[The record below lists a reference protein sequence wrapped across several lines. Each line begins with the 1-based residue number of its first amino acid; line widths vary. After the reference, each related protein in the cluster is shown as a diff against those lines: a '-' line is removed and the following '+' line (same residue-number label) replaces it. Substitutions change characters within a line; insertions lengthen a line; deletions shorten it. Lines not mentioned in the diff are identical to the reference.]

1 MNEGF
6 VKSPSERVGRGAGDG
21 EDLEGIGPVP
31 TIAWGPLLG
40 QATTVA
46 EQDVPGDLVDRRR
59 AVRDLGRA
67 LRALGTASVMSEV
80 PTKILCQARL
90 LVAEATSILGATSR
104 QAGVPSSVDDPYNG
118 VRMFSPMTGEGSPFV
133 APLSFETVD
142 GVASATCTFGEA
154 FEGPPHHVHGG
165 ISAMLMD
172 HALGHVVADSGKPG
186 LTRKL
191 VVQYLRPVPS
201 GMELLVRGRV
211 VASGDGDVFAQAW
224 IAAAAEPG
232 TRLVTAD
239 GHFRLLRPEQAAKLM
254 KQFA

>member
-1 MNEGF
+1 MTEGPTET
-6 VKSPSERVGRGAGDG
+6 PSGRVTGEPGDG
-21 EDLEGIGPVP
+21 EDLEGIGPVR
-31 TIAWGPLLG
+31 TIAWAPLLG
-40 QATTVA
+40 EATPAA
-46 EQDVPGDLVDRRR
+46 EQVVPGELIERRR

-67 LRALGTASVMSEV
+67 LRAAGNASVMSEV
-80 PTKILCQARL
+80 PTDMLTRATE
-90 LVAEATSILGATSR
+90 LVARASAILGARRR
-104 QAGVPSSVDDPYNG
+104 QAGSSSSVDEPFSG
-118 VRMFSPMTGEGSPFV
+118 VRMYSPMSGEGSPFV
-133 APLSFETVD
+133 PPLSFETVD
-142 GVASATCTFGEA
+142 GAATATCALGAA

-172 HALGHVVADSGKPG
+172 QALGHVVSASGRPG

-201 GMELLVRGRV
+201 EVELLVRGRV

-224 IAAAAEPG
+224 MVTATEPS

-239 GHFRLLRPEQAAKLM
+239 GHFRLLRPEQAAAFM